1 MTTLQKHLLHRA
13 ALALFIVIRKMQ
25 FLFSTWVWI
34 KQWKSGNWRAFFEM
48 LGKKT
53 KETIIIAIYEKLGR
67 GNSRWPLTH
76 QTNKSLTFSPGK
88 QRVHRTSCCG
98 GVELERESVTGSAV
112 LHRTEASRTGSQL
125 QCDNKQT
132 TWTST
137 SQQLF
142 YLCFWLLRDL
152 NRMSCWLMG
161 EYCSLHYAFM
171 TPCWFIDSFHC
182 FVKSMV

>member
-1 MTTLQKHLLHRA
+1 
-13 ALALFIVIRKMQ
+13 
-25 FLFSTWVWI
+25 
-34 KQWKSGNWRAFFEM
+34 M

-125 QCDNKQT
+125 QCDN
-132 TWTST
+132 ST
-137 SQQLF
+137 SRRHEL
-142 YLCFWLLRDL
+142 LCHNSFFICAFDCCEIWTGWAVDL
-152 NRMSCWLMG
+152 WVNIIVCIN
-161 EYCSLHYAFM
+161 AFM
-171 TPCWFIDSFHC
+171 MIPCWFIDSFHC
-182 FVKSMV
+182 FVKTMV